1 MRPGDRHRLG
11 VVETD
16 DLYDNA
22 IHSTMGC
29 ILSIYLAKEHE
40 KALKREFRALV
51 GERNLLLDVGQ
62 WLTTRVDEVEG
73 IMKETLQSIDNLQVD
88 MDVANA
94 AKVNLE
100 GRAKAAEDQVAELQW
115 QIQKL

>member
-1 MRPGDRHRLG
+1 MRPGDHHRLG

-51 GERNLLLDVGQ
+51 GESSSAGC
-62 WLTTRVDEVEG
+62 G
-73 IMKETLQSIDNLQVD
+73 PM
-88 MDVANA
+88 
-94 AKVNLE
+94 VNNP
-100 GRAKAAEDQVAELQW
+100 GG
-115 QIQKL
+115 